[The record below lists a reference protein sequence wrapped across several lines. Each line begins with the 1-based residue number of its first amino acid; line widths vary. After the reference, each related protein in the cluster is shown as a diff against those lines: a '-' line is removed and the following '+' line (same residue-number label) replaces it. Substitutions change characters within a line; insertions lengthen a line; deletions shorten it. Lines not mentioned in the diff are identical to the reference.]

1 MSDMLTV
8 GSSAVAAYQRAL
20 GTVSNNIANVGTE
33 GYVRQETSMA
43 ENMPRQ
49 QGKIYLGTG
58 VSVAGIK
65 RAYDQFL
72 EQNLRNS
79 TSEVNTQGPMVDY
92 ANRVVDIMGSDTVG
106 LPPAMDKF
114 FGTARQLS
122 VDPASTIMRS
132 QFLRDADG
140 LASRFRELSTQ
151 LQGVDTETRESIRS
165 KVAEI
170 NTLAGQIA
178 TVNKQLSA
186 KPIEARQPPIFWISV
201 IYC

>member
-1 MSDMLTV
+1 MSDMLTI

-33 GYVRQETSMA
+33 GYVRQETSMS

-79 TSEVNTQGPMVDY
+79 TSEMNTQGPMVDY
-92 ANRVVDIMGSDTVG
+92 GNRIVDIMGSDTVRYFEAW
-106 LPPAMDKF
+106 AMSEKKC
-114 FGTARQLS
+114 AR
-122 VDPASTIMRS
+122 VKM
-132 QFLRDADG
+132 
-140 LASRFRELSTQ
+140 
-151 LQGVDTETRESIRS
+151 
-165 KVAEI
+165 
-170 NTLAGQIA
+170 LAGLLFPPQALKARGRNKGGNRILIGKVPLFLPFLPIA
-178 TVNKQLSA
+178 KGGLYGGDTVYRREPGKG
-186 KPIEARQPPIFWISV
+186 
-201 IYC
+201 

>member
-1 MSDMLTV
+1 MSDMLTI
-8 GSSAVAAYQRAL
+8 GSTAVAAYQRAL

-58 VSVAGIK
+58 VNVAGIK

-79 TSEVNTQGPMVDY
+79 SSEVNAQGPMVDY

-106 LPPAMDKF
+106 LPPALDKF

-122 VDPASTIMRS
+122 VDPASTILRG

-151 LQGVDTETRESIRS
+151 MQGVDTETR
-165 KVAEI
+165 
-170 NTLAGQIA
+170 
-178 TVNKQLSA
+178 
-186 KPIEARQPPIFWISV
+186 
-201 IYC
+201 